1 MGDSEDA
8 VVQNHNLHKKIQD
21 NTATYIFPY
30 ISINLI
36 EQINDANR
44 SKGNNKV
51 TFFEGSPYDLRAIYL
66 QYALRTNII
75 DELTYVAARDQLN
88 LQISN
93 AQRFGIFTQFKIF
106 IVLKTELETCKK
118 RLEQKKI
125 QLKNKIDIQKKNSN
139 ASSYTTAANIATVS
153 SNSISSTPTTAVY
166 KSNSDILYNNQSI
179 YPNKNNLTSATLS
192 TTATTMDYSSNYK
205 SINQQL
211 TQTEILTPDEIDY
224 QSSFYND
231 KFLKGIHEQSSKLS
245 VNSLKIFGYTGANS
259 RIMFVK
265 FVEEFDVSTN
275 EYKNRVKT
283 VISKINEEIQ
293 TRRKTQILKSFND
306 VQKKIILNL
315 FREKEQRLSTKNTSF
330 LSIGDDEFD
339 DTENNKTKNEQPSQ
353 TFTGSTNLPLKN
365 GIKYNPFRIISFENM
380 LVSIFFFFFFYKKIQ
395 CRIQYFL
402 SFKIHNLQSLCDV
415 KICLWH
421 NHYIFFITK
430 I

>member
-30 ISINLI
+30 VSINLI

-66 QYALRTNII
+66 QYALRTNTI

-93 AQRFGIFTQFKIF
+93 AQRSGIFTQFKIF

-125 QLKNKIDIQKKNSN
+125 QLRNKIDIQKKNNN
-139 ASSYTTAANIATVS
+139 ASSYTTAANTATAS
-153 SNSISSTPTTAVY
+153 SNSTSLTPTTTVY
-166 KSNSDILYNNQSI
+166 KSNNDILYNNQTM
-179 YPNKNNLTSATLS
+179 YQNKNNLTAVLS
-192 TTATTMDYSSNYK
+192 TTSTTMDYPLNYK

-224 QSSFYND
+224 QSSFFND

-245 VNSLKIFGYTGANS
+245 VNSLKLFGYTGANS

-275 EYKNRVKT
+275 EYKNRIKT
-283 VISKINEEIQ
+283 VVSKIDEEIQ

-306 VQKKIILNL
+306 VQKKILLNM
-315 FREKEQRLSTKNTSF
+315 FREKEQRLSNKNTSF
-330 LSIGDDEFD
+330 LSIGDDDFD
-339 DTENNKTKNEQPSQ
+339 DAENNKSKNEQSSQ
-353 TFTGSTNLPLKN
+353 TFNGSTNLPLKN
-365 GIKYNPFRIISFENM
+365 GMKYNPFRIISFENM
-380 LVSIFFFFFFYKKIQ
+380 LVSIFLYFIFYFAKT
-395 CRIQYFL
+395 CGVEYDV
-402 SFKIHNLQSLCDV
+402 LCLL
-415 KICLWH
+415 KFI
-421 NHYIFFITK
+421 IFNRFAM
-430 I
+430 